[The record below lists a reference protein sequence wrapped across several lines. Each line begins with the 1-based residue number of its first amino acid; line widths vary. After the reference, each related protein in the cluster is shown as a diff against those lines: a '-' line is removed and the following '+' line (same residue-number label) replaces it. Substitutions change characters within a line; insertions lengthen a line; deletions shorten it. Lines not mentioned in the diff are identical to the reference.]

1 MTNSYFSQVP
11 NFDYINRNPG
21 SNDIYNY
28 VEVKNLFKRGKLRPD
43 IINNLTYFEKYTI
56 IHGNCSY
63 FGVIARYLIYFSI
76 SCLNKISI
84 SLPFI
89 WSL

>member
-21 SNDIYNY
+21 SNDISNY

-43 IINNLTYFEKYTI
+43 IIQDLTYFEKYTI
-56 IHGNCSY
+56 VGDSSIGCC
-63 FGVIARYLIYFSI
+63 YL
-76 SCLNKISI
+76 
-84 SLPFI
+84 
-89 WSL
+89 